1 MNFRQVV
8 KNLSYSFGAN
18 IVSLGI
24 SVLMVMFVPKLL
36 LVEDYGKWQLFLF
49 YASYLG
55 FFHFGWEDGIYLRY
69 AGKSYDELSPHI
81 FSGQFLGIV
90 ILQLS
95 LMGVSFLFAH
105 FFIVDSIKKIVFLC
119 TISLA
124 VFVNF
129 NTGCNFIMQITNRI
143 KDYARITLSEQI
155 LFFVFVFTFLFIGN
169 NQFRYM
175 YIAKLGSLC
184 IVSVLCFYTCRRL
197 WTFKV
202 GSPQDILHEA
212 GLNIEVGIKLMF
224 ANIASMLIIG
234 IVRYGISIG
243 WDVST
248 FGKVSL
254 TLGASNF
261 LMIFINSVSVVF
273 FPILKRMDEERLPE
287 VYVQI
292 RSILAYILFGMLLIY
307 YPLKEILSWWLPKY
321 ADSLIY
327 MSILFPVCLFE
338 SKVGLLI
345 NTYLKSLRKESLML
359 KINLISLGVAAIIT
373 FFSIEILHDL
383 NAAVF
388 SIVLLYAFRCELA
401 EHYIANIL
409 DLQLKKD
416 ILIELLMVAGFI
428 CSSVIL
434 DSWLST
440 LVYAGAYGVYLLVN
454 KNKILEIRRTVHR

>member
-1 MNFRQVV
+1 M
-8 KNLSYSFGAN
+8 
-18 IVSLGI
+18 
-24 SVLMVMFVPKLL
+24 
-36 LVEDYGKWQLFLF
+36 
-49 YASYLG
+49 
-55 FFHFGWEDGIYLRY
+55 
-69 AGKSYDELSPHI
+69 
-81 FSGQFLGIV
+81 
-90 ILQLS
+90 
-95 LMGVSFLFAH
+95 
-105 FFIVDSIKKIVFLC
+105 
-119 TISLA
+119 
-124 VFVNF
+124 
-129 NTGCNFIMQITNRI
+129 
-143 KDYARITLSEQI
+143 
-155 LFFVFVFTFLFIGN
+155 
-169 NQFRYM
+169 
-175 YIAKLGSLC
+175 
-184 IVSVLCFYTCRRL
+184 
-197 WTFKV
+197 
-202 GSPQDILHEA
+202 
-212 GLNIEVGIKLMF
+212 
-224 ANIASMLIIG
+224 
-234 IVRYGISIG
+234 
-243 WDVST
+243 
-248 FGKVSL
+248 
-254 TLGASNF
+254 
-261 LMIFINSVSVVF
+261 
-273 FPILKRMDEERLPE
+273 
-287 VYVQI
+287 QI

-327 MSILFPVCLFE
+327 MSVLFPVCLFE

-373 FFSIEILHDL
+373 FFSIEILHNL